1 MTMTP
6 EKAPRQRGLVI
17 VNKAERL
24 MIDLAPHIDKIP
36 KHQRY
41 RYAIRLEDELWEL
54 VRRLIEAAMSNQ
66 KSKVYRADEQV
77 RYLHALLRHAAERK
91 LLGIK
96 RVGDASAQLSE
107 IGAMIGAWRQ
117 RLGA

>member
-1 MTMTP
+1 MSPSP
-6 EKAPRQRGLVI
+6 ERAPRQRGLVI

-24 MIDLAPHIDKIP
+24 ILDLGPHIDKIP
-36 KHQRY
+36 KRQRY
-41 RYAIRLEDELWEL
+41 RYALRLEDGLWEL

-96 RVGDASAQLSE
+96 RVGDASKQLSE

>member
-1 MTMTP
+1 MTP

-24 MIDLAPHIDKIP
+24 IIDLGAHIDKIP

-66 KSKVYRADEQV
+66 KSKVYRADEPAGSSYQ
-77 RYLHALLRHAAERK
+77 RDRRSPRGQPRGRCGGHYRGGSINAGSTPLWPAHA
-91 LLGIK
+91 G
-96 RVGDASAQLSE
+96 
-107 IGAMIGAWRQ
+107 
-117 RLGA
+117 RL